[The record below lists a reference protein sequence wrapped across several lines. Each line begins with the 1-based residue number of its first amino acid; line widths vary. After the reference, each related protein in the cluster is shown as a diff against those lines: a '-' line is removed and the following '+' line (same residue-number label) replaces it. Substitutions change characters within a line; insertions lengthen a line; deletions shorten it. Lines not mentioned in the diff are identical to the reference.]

1 MEQFDAAI
9 IGFGAAGTALGAALA
24 EAGQTV
30 AVVEQSDTMYGG
42 ACVNNA
48 CTPTKALVQ
57 SARLSA
63 AMGGPI
69 VEREERYTAAIDD
82 MDALRTAARERNY
95 HSLADRPNVEVISG
109 RATFTDAS
117 RLSVATSSGTRDIA
131 AERVFIDTG
140 SLPILPPIP
149 GIDSPRVYVSSSL
162 IEERT
167 MPRQLVV
174 IGGGFVGLEFASLYA
189 DFGAQVTVL
198 QDSPAILAH
207 EDPETAQAV
216 RKSLADRGIDVI
228 CNAHVERINDEHDQV
243 LVIATVDGQEKRL
256 PAHAVLVAT
265 GRKPNTAGLGLD
277 AAGIKTNDRGGIEV
291 DERLRT
297 SAPNVWAMGDVTGGM
312 QFTYIAY
319 DDYRIVASDVLGD
332 GSRTTRNRG
341 AIPTCTFVHP
351 PFARVGVTAQEARDA
366 GFSVQTASLPA
377 SSISQARILQ
387 DETGLMK
394 AVVDA
399 NSGLVL
405 GMDLFCEDAQELV
418 NTVKL
423 VMDARIPASVLR
435 DAVFSHPSM
444 TEAFNNL
451 FSSLSDE
458 E

>member
-9 IGFGAAGTALGAALA
+9 IGFGTAGRALGAALA
-24 EAGQTV
+24 DAGQTV

-48 CTPTKALVQ
+48 CIPTKALVQ

-69 VEREERYTAAIDD
+69 VEREERYSAAIDD

-95 HSLADRPNVEVISG
+95 RALADRPNVAVIDG
-109 RATFTDAS
+109 RATFADVS

-140 SLPILPPIP
+140 SLPILPSIP

-167 MPRQLVV
+167 MPRQLVI

-198 QDSPAILAH
+198 QDSAAILAH

-319 DDYRIVASDVLGD
+319 DDYRIVASDVLGN

-351 PFARVGVTAQEARDA
+351 PFARVGMTAQEAREA

-377 SSISQARILQ
+377 SNISQARILQ

-435 DAVFSHPSM
+435 DSIFSHPSM

-451 FSSLSDE
+451 FSNLRAAE
-458 E
+458 

>member
-24 EAGQTV
+24 DAGQTV
-30 AVVEQSDTMYGG
+30 AVVEQSNTMYGG

-82 MDALRTAARERNY
+82 MDALRTSARERNY
-95 HSLADRPNVEVISG
+95 HSLADRANVEVIDG

-117 RLSVATSSGTRDIA
+117 HLSVATSSGTRDIA

-140 SLPILPPIP
+140 SLPILPSIP

-198 QDSPAILAH
+198 QHSAAILAH

-265 GRKPNTAGLGLD
+265 GRKPNTTGLELD

-291 DERLRT
+291 DEHLRT

-312 QFTYIAY
+312 QFTYISY

-351 PFARVGVTAQEARDA
+351 PFARVGVTAQEAREA
-366 GFSVQTASLPA
+366 GFSVQTAVLPA

-451 FSSLSDE
+451 FSSLRVAE
-458 E
+458 